1 MKDFQEYL
9 KRIWWFYLIAAAVHF
24 LWMEAYV
31 YPTLSFDFSVAKNP
45 FLWLK
50 SFVAQLPLMVVF
62 YFVMWRPNRKRFG
75 NKKEADES

>member
-1 MKDFQEYL
+1 MKDFKEYL
-9 KRIWWFYLIAAAVHF
+9 KRIWWFYLIAAMVHF

-31 YPTLSFDFSVAKNP
+31 YPTLSFDFSVVKNP

-62 YFVMWRPNRKRFG
+62 YFVMWRPNRKKIG
-75 NKKEADES
+75 NKKEVDES